1 MVSSKAKTVSIV
13 FRAEL
18 TVGGRACGMS
28 FAKTRTRPRALGQG
42 LGNPLLVGCC
52 GNDGKGPS
60 GQTGGGRQRFI
71 NHSPPPPLPVV
82 AVPTSAFSEPMGSGL
97 IAPAVS
103 STGMADGG
111 SGDADTSNTGPTWA
125 ASEANLRDHAVRL
138 SKRRG
143 C

>member
-28 FAKTRTRPRALGQG
+28 FANTRTRPRALGQG

-60 GQTGGGRQRFI
+60 GQTGGGGQRFI
-71 NHSPPPPLPVV
+71 NHS
-82 AVPTSAFSEPMGSGL
+82 
-97 IAPAVS
+97 
-103 STGMADGG
+103 
-111 SGDADTSNTGPTWA
+111 
-125 ASEANLRDHAVRL
+125 
-138 SKRRG
+138 RRQRYQP
-143 C
+143 

>member
-60 GQTGGGRQRFI
+60 GQTGGGRR
-71 NHSPPPPLPVV
+71 
-82 AVPTSAFSEPMGSGL
+82 GSS
-97 IAPAVS
+97 ITP
-103 STGMADGG
+103 
-111 SGDADTSNTGPTWA
+111 A
-125 ASEANLRDHAVRL
+125 ASVTSLSVRP
-138 SKRRG
+138 KTF
-143 C
+143 